1 MGSSSGR
8 AASQRGIT
16 GLETAIIL
24 IAFVVVAS
32 VFAFT
37 VLSTGVFAS
46 ERGKE
51 TIFAGLT
58 EAQSS
63 MQPRGS
69 NIVYT
74 GYTAANVRTVY
85 KVSVDVSLSIGG
97 EPVDL
102 TPPYTSDDAST
113 DPDVAS
119 ANKPV
124 TVISYSDK
132 NQFLSDVPWTVTF
145 PGDDDGD
152 NILEGDEKAEI
163 VIWLLDRNTAT
174 AIGSTG
180 SIAVMDGTGDG
191 GGTGGFDTNATLL
204 AKGDEFNIK
213 LKPPTGAVLD
223 LQRQLPSSLD
233 TVMDLN

>member
-1 MGSSSGR
+1 MGTSSGGGV
-8 AASQRGIT
+8 AQRGIT

-51 TIFAGLT
+51 TIFSGLK

-69 NIVYT
+69 NIAYSGLT
-74 GYTAANVRTVY
+74 SANVRTVY
-85 KVSVDVSLSIGG
+85 KFSFDLSLSIGN

-102 TPPYTSDDAST
+102 TPPYTSDGAST

-132 NQFLSDVPWTVTF
+132 NQFLSEVPWTVAF

-152 NILEGDEKAEI
+152 NILEGDELAEI
-163 VIWLLDRNTAT
+163 TIWLLDRNTAT
-174 AIGSTG
+174 AISATG

-204 AKGDEFNIK
+204 AKGDDFSLK
-213 LKPPTGAVLD
+213 LKPPSGAVLN
-223 LQRQLPSSLD
+223 LKRELPSSLD

>member
-1 MGSSSGR
+1 MGTSCGG

-51 TIFAGLT
+51 TIFAGLK

-69 NIVYT
+69 NIAYT
-74 GYTAANVRTVY
+74 GLTVASVRTMY
-85 KVSVDVSLSIGG
+85 KFSFDLSISIGG
-97 EPVDL
+97 EAVDL
-102 TPPYTSDDAST
+102 TPPYTADDFLT
-113 DPDVAS
+113 DPDIAS
-119 ANKPV
+119 ANNPV

-132 NQFLSDVPWTVTF
+132 NQFLSEVPWTVAF

-152 NILEGDEKAEI
+152 KILESRELAEI
-163 VIWLLDRNTAT
+163 TVWLLDRNTAT
-174 AIGSTG
+174 AISATG

-191 GGTGGFDTNATLL
+191 GGTGGFDSNAVLL
-204 AKGDEFNIK
+204 IK
-213 LKPPTGAVLD
+213 SDTFSLKVKPASGAVLN
-223 LQRQLPSSLD
+223 LRRELPSSLD